1 MSVAFLIVF
10 SGQNGHSVLPVE
22 HMMNVQ
28 FALEFCMLTIL
39 NSSLL
44 MLFVSFCSL
53 FYPVIGLFKSVM
65 YFSH

>member
-1 MSVAFLIVF
+1 MSVAFLIV
-10 SGQNGHSVLPVE
+10 SPDKVESVLPVE

-44 MLFVSFCSL
+44 MLFVSFCSV
-53 FYPVIGLFKSVM
+53 VIQ
-65 YFSH
+65 